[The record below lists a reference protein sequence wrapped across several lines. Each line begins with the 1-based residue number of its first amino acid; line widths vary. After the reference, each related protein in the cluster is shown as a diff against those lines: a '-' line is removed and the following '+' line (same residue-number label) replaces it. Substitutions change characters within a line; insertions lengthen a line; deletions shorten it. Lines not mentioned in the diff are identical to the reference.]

1 MGMDAWVYSGEKPD
15 INRLP
20 LKPHTD
26 DLDKLDYN
34 YFVKE
39 HINDMSKIQDLL
51 PICIEKEGTTVVI
64 DWDKLKKDNN
74 IPLNTRSGGYTQ
86 DKYGITQYFYD
97 DNNKYEVTL
106 SNLKFNSYKIEKD
119 VHLYITR
126 LNEITYFRNEW
137 DLDIEIGTIYNK
149 FSYIN
154 KVYISY
160 QNKLFSRVDFPE
172 PLGQSIVKISP
183 STRLKFIFFSTSS
196 SPSFV

>member
-64 DWDKLKKDNN
+64 DWDKLKKDNKD
-74 IPLNTRSGGYTQ
+74 RKSACRERVC
-86 DKYGITQYFYD
+86 QY
-97 DNNKYEVTL
+97 V
-106 SNLKFNSYKIEKD
+106 
-119 VHLYITR
+119 
-126 LNEITYFRNEW
+126 
-137 DLDIEIGTIYNK
+137 
-149 FSYIN
+149 
-154 KVYISY
+154 
-160 QNKLFSRVDFPE
+160 
-172 PLGQSIVKISP
+172 
-183 STRLKFIFFSTSS
+183 
-196 SPSFV
+196 